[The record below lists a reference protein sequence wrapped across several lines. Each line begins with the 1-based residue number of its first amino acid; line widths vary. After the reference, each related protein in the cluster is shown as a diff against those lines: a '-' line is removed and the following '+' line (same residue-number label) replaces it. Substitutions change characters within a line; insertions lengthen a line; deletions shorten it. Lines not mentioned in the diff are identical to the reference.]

1 MKCKRAL
8 GRTEVFVN
16 VCFDFN
22 GLPSLLLLAAFQASK
37 TRTTLSVNRAFF
49 IVFFSSFFCL
59 FVAGLWSTYDG
70 DDNND
75 DDVDDD
81 DDDDDDDDVLSRGP
95 VACKNCFLNFIS
107 MY

>member
-1 MKCKRAL
+1 M
-8 GRTEVFVN
+8 FVN

-37 TRTTLSVNRAFF
+37 TRTTLSANRAFF
-49 IVFFSSFFCL
+49 IVFFSSCFCC

-75 DDVDDD
+75 DDVV
-81 DDDDDDDDVLSRGP
+81 DDDDDDVLSRGP